1 MAVSRHA
8 GRPLYDT
15 CRNASR
21 PDLYHSMD
29 ATCSALRF
37 SQDGSFVLPPRAG
50 GGVCSL
56 LSSSF
61 QGGVARVP
69 FVCIGDEPLT
79 AKLALRLQPDERDA
93 LRAEADAR
101 GVSMSALVRDLY
113 FGAPVVSDVNRE
125 LVAELIRLGAV
136 VRSAWDAAAASQSPY
151 FPPLAEAIVDLQKFA
166 RTLAGK
172 IKPSRVRHDRAAD
185 VVEFVGKSDGVALEA
200 IVTLRLLPA
209 EKDQLALD
217 AEMAGITPGALVR
230 RRIFGRPVSAN
241 INRVMQRRIRSLM
254 AMLQHFL
261 AEHRSRD
268 YPEIYTTRSV
278 LAALFKR
285 MGHDLKAHS

>member
-1 MAVSRHA
+1 MTHA
-8 GRPLYDT
+8 GTLRAPTCIIQWTPLV
-15 CRNASR
+15 RRFAS
-21 PDLYHSMD
+21 LKM
-29 ATCSALRF
+29 AL
-37 SQDGSFVLPPRAG
+37 SS
-50 GGVCSL
+50 CSL
-56 LSSSF
+56 APGEAYAACYQVVF
-61 QGGVARVP
+61 KRVTRVP
-69 FVCIGDEPLT
+69 FVCIDEPLT
-79 AKLALRLQPDERDA
+79 EKLALRLQPDERDA

-113 FGAPVVSDVNRE
+113 FGAPVVSDVNRD

-136 VRSAWDAAAASQSPY
+136 VRSAWDASAASQSPY

-285 MGHDLKAHS
+285 LGHDLKAHS

>member
-1 MAVSRHA
+1 MPERFAPRPVSFNGRHLFGAALLTRWLISSCPLAPGVAFAACYQAV
-8 GRPLYDT
+8 
-15 CRNASR
+15 
-21 PDLYHSMD
+21 
-29 ATCSALRF
+29 F
-37 SQDGSFVLPPRAG
+37 K
-50 GGVCSL
+50 
-56 LSSSF
+56 
-61 QGGVARVP
+61 GVARVP

-113 FGAPVVSDVNRE
+113 FGGAPVVSDVNRD
-125 LVAELIRLGAV
+125 LVAELIRLGAL
-136 VRSAWDAAAASQSPY
+136 VRSAWDAAGASQSPY

-172 IKPSRVRHDRAAD
+172 IKPSRVRHDRTAD
-185 VVEFVGKSDGVALEA
+185 VVEFVGKSDGVALAA

-261 AEHRSRD
+261 AEQRSRD

-285 MGHDLKAHS
+285 LGHDLKAHS

>member
-1 MAVSRHA
+1 MTHA
-8 GRPLYDT
+8 GTLRAPTCIIQWTPLVRR
-15 CRNASR
+15 CAS
-21 PDLYHSMD
+21 HKM
-29 ATCSALRF
+29 A
-37 SQDGSFVLPPRAG
+37 
-50 GGVCSL
+50 
-56 LSSSF
+56 LSSCPLAPGVAF
-61 QGGVARVP
+61 AACYQAVFKGVARVP

-113 FGAPVVSDVNRE
+113 FGAPVVSDVNRD

-136 VRSAWDAAAASQSPY
+136 VRSAWDASAASQSPY

-166 RTLAGK
+166 RALAGK

-285 MGHDLKAHS
+285 LGHDLKAHS